1 MSLLTYLLVV
11 FGVTF
16 VGIKWFV
23 SGHTPRRKNKPIH

>member
-1 MSLLTYLLVV
+1 MTVLTCLLIV

-23 SGHTPRRKNKPIH
+23 PGHTSGAENT